1 MRVRGPDMLTY
12 CRDSM
17 PWRGSE
23 EASHPLTLP
32 PGGAALLTSGHTNFK
47 HLQTIFKSIV
57 GHLWKP
63 AFKEEV
69 IAKKKKNHRGI
80 FLYLTC
86 SGVSFVDHLDLNRS
100 LPCSDVMRDGCNQ
113 NATARVGPSAFPARQ
128 RALRQ
133 AVTCERPSSDVRG
146 GESRLIM
153 FDAAYV
159 RHTGPM
165 ALSET
170 RRSGSAH
177 SNY

>member
-1 MRVRGPDMLTY
+1 MG
-12 CRDSM
+12 
-17 PWRGSE
+17 
-23 EASHPLTLP
+23 
-32 PGGAALLTSGHTNFK
+32 
-47 HLQTIFKSIV
+47 I
-57 GHLWKP
+57 LWKP

-69 IAKKKKNHRGI
+69 IAKKKKKKKKKTTAAS
-80 FLYLTC
+80 FCTSLC

-100 LPCSDVMRDGCNQ
+100 LPCSDVMRGGRNQ
-113 NATARVGPSAFPARQ
+113 NATARVGPNAFPARQ

-133 AVTCERPSSDVRG
+133 TVTCERPGSDVRG

-153 FDAAYV
+153 FDAAYG

-170 RRSGSAH
+170 RRSGTAH